1 MIGLRLVVFTAWLH
15 YLIGVSVNNLVK
27 ILSVF
32 SNFRIS
38 AGALRQAWKNLGL
51 ILEPVYTD
59 VGQKI
64 SQSAVLNADET
75 DCRLNGI
82 IHWLRCFT
90 TQKLCYYVI
99 TRSRCSPVV
108 KKFLGTIFKGIL
120 ICDFWG
126 AYIKI
131 SALAKQSCL
140 YHLLTE
146 LAKVDKTDSS
156 DEWKA
161 FRKKLVR
168 LLKDGIRLSE
178 RKDQLQR
185 KDYDRLKMRLY
196 DRLEQCLKA
205 DHKIKDSKR
214 LIKRLKR
221 HKPVYGVSDILRP
234 GGLAEKIKMESV
246 NEFPRGGGRLIKFDQ

>member
-1 MIGLRLVVFTAWLH
+1 MYRLEKQFHITLSLLLHFKKPQVTEHTVYGYWCSKCKKIVFPKVTDATIGLRLVVFTAWLH

-75 DCRLNGI
+75 GCRLNGT
-82 IHWLRCFT
+82 IHWLGCFT

-99 TRSRCSPVV
+99 TRRRCSPVV

-168 LLKDGIRLSE
+168 LLKDGFRLSE

-185 KDYDRLKMRLY
+185 KDYDRLN
-196 DRLEQCLKA
+196 
-205 DHKIKDSKR
+205 
-214 LIKRLKR
+214 
-221 HKPVYGVSDILRP
+221 
-234 GGLAEKIKMESV
+234 
-246 NEFPRGGGRLIKFDQ
+246 NEAL